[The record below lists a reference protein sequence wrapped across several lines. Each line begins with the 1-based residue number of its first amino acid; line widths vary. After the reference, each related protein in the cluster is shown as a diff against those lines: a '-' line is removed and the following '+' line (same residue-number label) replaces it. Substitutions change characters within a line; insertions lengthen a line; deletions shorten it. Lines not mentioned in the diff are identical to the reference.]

1 MAAAFSARSTLAT
14 AGAHTTPAAITHAQH
29 TVTGMLARCGTLSL
43 AQLVAAVDEPAA
55 TVVDAV
61 LTLVDADT
69 ADVWRDRVDGHV
81 VVGARTV
88 AAMGRGDDRR
98 P

>member
-1 MAAAFSARSTLAT
+1 MPA

-29 TVTGMLARCGTLSL
+29 TVAGMLARCGTLSL
-43 AQLVAAVDEPAA
+43 AQLVAAVDEPGV

-61 LTLVDADT
+61 LVLVDAGT

-81 VVGARTV
+81 VVGAHTA
-88 AAMGRGDDRR
+88 AAMGARR
-98 P
+98 